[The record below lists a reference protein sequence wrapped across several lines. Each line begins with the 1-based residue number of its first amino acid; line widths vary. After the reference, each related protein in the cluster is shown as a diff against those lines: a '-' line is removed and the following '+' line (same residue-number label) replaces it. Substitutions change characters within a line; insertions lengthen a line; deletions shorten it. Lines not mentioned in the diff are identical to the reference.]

1 MLKGWSVQGT
11 EHLAARPPRNWVVA
25 TDLLQTKLQ
34 PPRLH
39 DHLVDRPRLSGSL
52 ALGTTA
58 KVVLVSAP
66 PGFGKS
72 TLVAAWSAGL
82 APSVRRAW
90 LSLDAADDDPV
101 VFWRYVVAALQ
112 MADPGVAHDAAALL
126 GSPDAPVHRAVDLLL
141 NDLAALD
148 SDIVLVLDDLHVLE
162 RREIHDALARVID
175 RAPPRL
181 HLVITT
187 RADPPLPLARLRAR
201 GELVELRATDLRFT
215 GDEATA
221 YLNGAMSLELSG
233 SAIQVLEARTE
244 GWIAAL
250 QLAALSVHGRA
261 DVASFVESFA
271 GDDRYIVDYLAD
283 EVLARQPAE
292 IRRFLLQTSI
302 LDRLTGSLCDAVTGA
317 TDGRAMLERIE
328 RDNLFLV
335 ALDDQRRWYRYHHL
349 FADVL
354 RIRLLD
360 DDAGTVS
367 ELHRRAAD
375 WFEAHGERPDAIRHA
390 LAAGDPDRAATLV
403 ELALPE
409 TRTGRAEGTLRRW
422 LEALPDHV
430 VGDRPM
436 LAAAFAGALM
446 QTGEF
451 ARVPDLLDASAAAI
465 ARDVEGP
472 AEVADVAARR
482 RLRSELAMLRAG
494 YARITGDLPATVAH
508 ARDALELAAP
518 DDYHPRGGAASL
530 LGLAHWETGDLD
542 PAYDSFA
549 AGMADLARGGL
560 TADVVGG
567 QITLADIRMAQGRL
581 SDALRAY
588 RHGLAIATERPGPPL
603 RGAADMHV
611 GIADVLRERND
622 LAGARDHLAVSRGL
636 GEDSGLPKHPARWRM
651 AEARL
656 RQAEGDLI
664 AALSLVDDAERVFFA
679 DFSPVIRPV
688 PAMRARLLLALGRH
702 EAARAWADAAAIAPT
717 ADATY
722 VRQYEAA
729 TLARLL
735 LAERRADEAADLGE
749 RLVAAAEGRGWIDA
763 AIDALVV
770 RALAAHALGDVPAAR
785 RSLEAA
791 FEHAEPEGAVRRFID
806 EGPPMA
812 ALLAATR
819 RSDDSGFG
827 ALLAAAMQTAGPV
840 RREAL
845 AEPLSQRE
853 LEVLRLLATELSGPE
868 IADHLVVSLN
878 TIRSHTK
885 AVYAKLGVTSRRAA
899 VRRASELDL
908 LTRRL

>member
-1 MLKGWSVQGT
+1 
-11 EHLAARPPRNWVVA
+11 VA
-25 TDLLQTKLQ
+25 PDLLQTKLQ
-34 PPRLH
+34 PPRLR
-39 DHLVDRPRLSGSL
+39 DHLVERPRLIGHL

-58 KVVLVSAP
+58 RVVLVSAP

-72 TLVAAWSAGL
+72 TLVAAWLAGL

-101 VFWRYVVAALQ
+101 VFWRYVVAALR
-112 MADPGVAHDAAALL
+112 MADPDIAHDAGALL
-126 GSPDAPVHRAVDLLL
+126 GSPDAPVHRAVDSLL
-141 NDLAALD
+141 NDLAALE

-162 RREIHDALARVID
+162 RREIHDSLAHVID

-233 SAIQVLEARTE
+233 SAIQVLEQRTE

-250 QLAALSVHGRA
+250 QLAALSMHGRDDA
-261 DVASFVESFA
+261 ASFVASFA

-292 IRRFLLQTSI
+292 TRRFLLQTSI
-302 LDRLTGSLCDAVTGA
+302 LDRLTGPLCDAVTGGV
-317 TDGRAMLERIE
+317 DGRAMLERIE
-328 RDNLFLV
+328 RANLFLV

-360 DDAGTVS
+360 EDAGS
-367 ELHRRAAD
+367 LPALHRRAAD

-390 LAAGDPDRAATLV
+390 LAGGDADRAATLV

-409 TRTGRAEGTLRRW
+409 TRTGRSEGTLRRW

-430 VGDRPM
+430 IADRPT
-436 LAAAFAGALM
+436 LGAAFAGALM

-451 ARVPDLLDASAAAI
+451 ARVPALLDASAAAL
-465 ARDVEGP
+465 ARDVAGSDE
-472 AEVADVAARR
+472 AADVAARR
-482 RLRSELAMLRAG
+482 RLASELAMLRAG

-518 DDYHPRGGAASL
+518 DDYLPRGGAASL
-530 LGLAHWETGDLD
+530 LGLAHWETGDLES
-542 PAYDSFA
+542 AHASFA
-549 AGMADLARGGL
+549 AGMADLQRGGL
-560 TADVVGG
+560 VSDVVGG

-588 RHGLAIATERPGPPL
+588 RHGLAIATERPGPPV

-622 LAGARDHLAVSRGL
+622 LAGARDHLAASHAL
-636 GEDSGLPKHPARWRM
+636 GEDVGLPKHPARWRM

-656 RQAEGDLI
+656 RQAEGDLT
-664 AALSLVDDAERVFFA
+664 AALALVDDAERVFFA
-679 DFSPVIRPV
+679 DFSPLIRPI
-688 PAMRARLLLALGRH
+688 PAVRARLLLALGRH
-702 EAARAWADAAAIAPT
+702 DAARAWADAASVDPAAEV
-717 ADATY
+717 TY
-722 VRQYEAA
+722 VGQYELS

-735 LAERRADEAADLGE
+735 LAERRADEAAELSA

-763 AIDALVV
+763 ALDALVA
-770 RALAAHALGDVPAAR
+770 RAMAAHALGDVAAAQ
-785 RSLEAA
+785 RSLGAA
-791 FEHAEPEGAVRRFID
+791 FEYAEPEGAVRRFVD

-812 ALLAATR
+812 AVLAVTR
-819 RSDDSGFG
+819 RSGDSGFG
-827 ALLAAAMQTAGPV
+827 ALLAAAMHTAGPI

-878 TIRSHTK
+878 TVRSHTK
-885 AVYAKLGVTSRRAA
+885 AIYAKLGVTSRRAA

-908 LTRRL
+908 LTGRL